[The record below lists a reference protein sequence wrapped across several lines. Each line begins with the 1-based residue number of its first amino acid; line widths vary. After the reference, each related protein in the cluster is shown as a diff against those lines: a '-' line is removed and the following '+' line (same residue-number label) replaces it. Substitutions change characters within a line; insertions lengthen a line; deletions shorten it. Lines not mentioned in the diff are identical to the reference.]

1 MHRALALCQSK
12 VLCFALTI
20 QENSVT
26 QVVDYQR
33 CVVRETC
40 DKENSLPQNKL
51 EYE

>member
-1 MHRALALCQSK
+1 MHRALALRQK

-20 QENSVT
+20 QENFVT
-26 QVVDYQR
+26 QVGDYQR
-33 CVVRETC
+33 CVVCETC